1 MSPKRHDTR
10 SRARVLIDAY
20 IEALVGLFALRLRS
34 VQEAIRKDAPEM
46 SVLSSYDGEHIIL
59 AAGRVANEAATS
71 GAEIVAAVDQ
81 TTSAFVAAMWD
92 LLTTHTRYDA
102 ISTQPEVLFFRHLRN
117 ACGHDGRWNFADL
130 KHPSR
135 WRDKSLSLNDSGR
148 PVFGSVLKH
157 GDVILIFRDIDRKF
171 FEQSGAADTASGYR
185 PGTLVTH

>member
-102 ISTQPEVLFFRHLRN
+102 ISTQPEVQFFRHLRN

-130 KHPSR
+130 KHPAR

-171 FEQSGAADTASGYR
+171 FEQSGAADTAS
-185 PGTLVTH
+185 VNKA